1 MIPVIIPGY
10 EYVVMFLLIILV
22 VQLLK
27 KRGIFNDSHQPVFD
41 RLVIELALPAIVFA
55 RLASTT
61 IPAGWIFPVLLMAG
75 AVLIC
80 LFVAWGICRV
90 FMLPPATTGT
100 VVLLSAFGST
110 YTFAAPLIGTVFGEQ
125 SMEMS
130 FALVLDTYGIV
141 IPFFTIGV
149 LIAGYFGTHA
159 QGGDASAASILRQ
172 FLTTPIFIAFALGL
186 LFSFLLSNL
195 NLPGSAI
202 FVDIFTGFFT
212 ILRHSLDLLVWIAI
226 GLLIRPIRLRTLLPL
241 LTLVVAIQMV
251 LLPALVA
258 GGAYATGLPVM
269 ERHVLIVLAAM
280 PAGAVA
286 AVLAS
291 RYGCDGKL
299 AAAIVACTYLISL
312 VTLPLILILVPGV

>member
-1 MIPVIIPGY
+1 MIPVLLPEY

-27 KRGIFNDSHQPVFD
+27 RRGVFNDSHQPVFD

-55 RLASTT
+55 SLASTR
-61 IPAGWIFPVLLMAG
+61 IPADWIVPASILIG

-80 LFVAWGICRV
+80 LGVAFGICRALS
-90 FMLPPATTGT
+90 LPPATTGS
-100 VVLLSAFGST
+100 VVILSAFGST
-110 YTFAAPLIGTVFGEQ
+110 YTFAAPLISTAFGAQ
-125 SMEMS
+125 SAEMS
-130 FALVLDTYGIV
+130 FATVMDTFGIV

-149 LIAGYFGTHA
+149 LVAGYFGTQA
-159 QGGDASAASILRQ
+159 QGGDTSAASILKR
-172 FLTTPIFIAFALGL
+172 FLTTPIFIAFLLGLIFSL
-186 LFSFLLSNL
+186 LFSHL
-195 NLPGSAI
+195 NLPGSSV

-241 LTLVVAIQMV
+241 LAVVIAIQMV
-251 LLPALVA
+251 LLPALAA

-269 ERHVLIVLAAM
+269 ERQVLVILAAM

-286 AVLAS
+286 AVMAS

-299 AAAIVACTYLISL
+299 AATIVACTYIASL
-312 VTLPLILILVPGV
+312 VTIPAILLLMGGF